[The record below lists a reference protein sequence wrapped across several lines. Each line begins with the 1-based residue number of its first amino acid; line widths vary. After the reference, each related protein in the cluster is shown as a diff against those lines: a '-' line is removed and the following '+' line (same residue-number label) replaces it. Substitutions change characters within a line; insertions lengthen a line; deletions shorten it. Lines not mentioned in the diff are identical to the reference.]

1 MCELILGVITL
12 RCGFDR
18 ALVVF
23 FFRCSV
29 FPRQRPCCSGMQS
42 HDNKFTETEK
52 GGDVRTSR
60 SSCRDANRAG
70 RLTLLGKPPRL
81 VFPSISD
88 GTEEQRTP
96 AFFRPAPWISEETK
110 RTVFIARSGSPRFL
124 FVRSSF
130 SFPRCRVIEWSIEA
144 QKNNRTIAIEE
155 VTTVP

>member
-60 SSCRDANRAG
+60 SSWRDANRAG
-70 RLTLLGKPPRL
+70 AINSAWKTAQTRVSLDLPWHGGAKNP
-81 VFPSISD
+81 
-88 GTEEQRTP
+88 P
-96 AFFRPAPWISEETK
+96 AFFRSAPWISEETK
-110 RTVFIARSGSPRFL
+110 RTVFIARSGLPRFCSYARAL
-124 FVRSSF
+124 ASLGVVS
-130 SFPRCRVIEWSIEA
+130 
-144 QKNNRTIAIEE
+144 
-155 VTTVP
+155 